1 MILSHLL
8 NVTTLKRMTDSRL
21 YGNKYSALEMMNDL
35 TKACFAAD
43 ASNPNTFRQNLHTL
57 YTERLISLFKSG
69 AYDAQSQAAAL
80 AQLKQILNYSK
91 AGTSEEAKAHYT
103 NLKLKIDQA
112 LAIK

>member
-1 MILSHLL
+1 
-8 NVTTLKRMTDSRL
+8 MTETRL
-21 YGNKYSALEMMNDL
+21 YGNKYGVLEMMNDL

-57 YTERLISLFKSG
+57 YAERLISLFKSG

-80 AQLKQILNYSK
+80 AQLKQILNFSK
-91 AGTSEEAKAHYT
+91 AGSNEEAKAHYA

-112 LAIK
+112 MALK